1 MSIGSGTFRSGAAVA
16 NPLVSA
22 RSLGVPITTCLLA
35 AAFLGLN
42 VLDTGFNVDIGLVFS
57 FLRFRIDFTR

>member
-1 MSIGSGTFRSGAAVA
+1 MA

-22 RSLGVPITTCLLA
+22 RSLGVPITTCLLDA
-35 AAFLGLN
+35 VFLCLN
-42 VLDTGFNVDIGLVFS
+42 VLDTGFNVADIGLVFS